1 MNDDTADENERLF
14 AVGKVILLQSLSSD
28 QPFHIPEC
36 VLSRDYNTMVSLITE
51 NARKKRNDLLCV
63 KQTRSAIHN
72 SHSVHLQIHITTSLF
87 LLPGLSGHS

>member
-1 MNDDTADENERLF
+1 MYDDTADENERLF

-51 NARKKRNDLLCV
+51 NARNEASGKRSKEKKRSPVC
-63 KQTRSAIHN
+63 
-72 SHSVHLQIHITTSLF
+72 
-87 LLPGLSGHS
+87 